1 MKYRWGFLDAD
12 DNFSACEPKVDDS
25 TALDFARE
33 GNEIFYRGKLN
44 GSLSFRFEFDAIIAL
59 GYNYEHRIVL
69 QWYDAQND
77 EWKNVWMG
85 RFALTDCE
93 IDFDTKTITVQPTPI
108 DRYTKILDALENEY
122 NLVKLETGTQPI
134 NILIRPCY
142 QIYIAG
148 NTRISNFVGGN
159 SWDADCESAAP
170 LALEL
175 IYYFTPLRNIAW
187 FTLTYKT
194 GVYAGKYAVYYARFN
209 MSAEPSFT
217 TLSFPF
223 DGRVYNSDGT
233 YTEDILQCQ
242 LELNISQKWEFYIT
256 DGNNN
261 VVLRVY
267 YNLLDD
273 NYGDNYFA
281 YQEGS
286 MIEDSYFSWDRIY
299 GRAIC
304 QSDLATVTIGGNTY
318 NLNDFPTT
326 DIAATS
332 KNYNKIL
339 TIAATDITPD
349 IDVEEEPTGWP
360 QTTNGWYF
368 VKPADTLTRHYWP
381 ISPESW
387 KSVSYWWYPT
397 ALNTQIEELL
407 TTTQTIR
414 DAFDLR
420 YAIRRLLEKA
430 GWDGEYLISGIM
442 GGTQDY
448 AGFRFL
454 PVITPKSNII
464 SSFYDTPAQNA
475 PITLQNIL
483 VMLKAAYRIYWHID
497 SNNNVHFEHISYY
510 DNGLQYS
517 ESAPDVLVDLET
529 ELHTNTK
536 NNKVFGQN
544 KVKFDKND
552 MPEQYLFG
560 WMDKQTRPYDG
571 FPIKCLDAYVQ
582 KGQTD
587 EQTAGNFSV
596 DVDMILS
603 SPNEF
608 SKDGFVLIAL
618 PSSGANSYYSTLQLE
633 TFTITDDNGDKYNVT
648 IQNADAAFVKIHEN
662 MWRFALPCE
671 NVNINNEDTTAITTG
686 RFKVQ
691 NVEFADTV
699 MAEILKDIDNCNK
712 VIRTQQGDGHIK
724 TLSINLN
731 SLVAKGDL
739 LFNFVGRWYYLKGT
753 ALGASI
759 TIFVNGEST
768 TIEVSNNK
776 FTYRYKEPISTL
788 TFGAADVVFVDFA
801 DCDKLDNLTSCD
813 SMFDGCEELLAVDFG
828 NKTFGAVTS
837 ANNMFRGCVAL
848 TTLICPDSSTW
859 KADLDFSDC
868 PALTLESIYDLIKFL
883 YYYNAGVHTITPNS
897 TMWNALDSDIQD
909 DLIAKATERGWTINI
924 PAQYSVI
931 GASTSST
938 VYATINGTAVEIPVT
953 GGVWQ
958 YNYNAAITSISFEN
972 DSNLTMVDFSL
983 SDGLAGLTTLADAFK
998 NCSALTSVDFS
1009 NCDLSNV
1016 ASATDTFAGCTSL
1029 TELIVPAG
1037 TWKPDVDLSDTAMV
1051 YADMLSTIGMLY
1063 TYATGTHTITFNQ
1076 TTWDSLSVADQQ
1088 IVFDAADAKGWT
1100 TNAVAVVYYIRG
1112 TSTNVN
1118 NTETFIIQFIDDGA
1132 MTPSAT
1138 ESITCNVDANGN
1150 WEISYVGK
1158 KIYSL
1163 VGFASRNT
1171 RIVSIDFTAADD
1183 FSRLTQLGDRTLSGS
1198 YGTADS
1204 CTALTSIAFGQ
1215 KNDANLTDISFL
1227 VANCPLLTSLDLSG
1241 FTFANVVNAVGFVSK
1256 CTNLTALNLSNA
1268 TFASVQYM
1276 GGAFA
1281 LSASIATIT
1290 YSPNLSPTNLVSLG
1304 RTSAYNYGA
1313 FESCGDGIHTF
1324 IEAFMANNMPSLT
1337 ATNYAF
1343 YKYSGSHLDLSTCTF
1358 ASVINAEGMF
1368 NEIYNVENFD
1378 LHSATF
1384 AECTNAF
1391 AMFSI
1396 GASGAG
1402 NAKMKTLDLRNAIF
1416 GKITDI
1422 TRFVGNQ
1429 RKLESL
1435 DLGSATFA
1443 SVTTT
1448 REWLYLDSL
1457 LTSINVPQNSTA
1469 VLPTSSPS
1477 TAPLDNKHSPLDYS
1491 SMLKIANWLSD
1502 LTGQSAHTCTFK
1514 TSAWNALSSAEQNNI
1529 DTILSGKNW
1538 NRAIA

>member
-1 MKYRWGFLDAD
+1 MKYRWGFLDEND
-12 DNFSACEPKVDDS
+12 IFTECQPIVDDS
-25 TALDFARE
+25 TAIDFSQE
-33 GNEIFYRGKLN
+33 SNEIFYRGKLN
-44 GSLSFRFEFDAIIAL
+44 GSIAFRFEFDDILAK

-69 QWYDAQND
+69 QWYDADND
-77 EWKNVWMG
+77 LWKEVWKG

-93 IDFDTKTITVQPTPI
+93 IDFDTNTITVQPTPL
-108 DRYTKILDALENEY
+108 DKYTKILDALENEY
-122 NLVKLETGTQPI
+122 NLVKLECGTQPI

-148 NTRISNFVGGN
+148 NTRITNFVGGN
-159 SWDADCESAAP
+159 SWGADSESAAP
-170 LALEL
+170 WALERAFC
-175 IYYFTPLRNIAW
+175 FTPLRNVAW
-187 FTLTYKT
+187 FTLTYTT

-233 YTEDILQCQ
+233 YTEETLQCQ
-242 LELNISQKWEFYIT
+242 LALNISQKWEFYIT

-267 YNLLDD
+267 YNLIDD
-273 NYGDNYFA
+273 AYGDNYFA

-304 QSDLATVTIGGNTY
+304 QSDLASVTIGGNTY
-318 NLNDFPTT
+318 NLYDFPTN

-368 VKPADTLTRHYWP
+368 VKPADTITRHYWP

-430 GWDGEYLISGIM
+430 GWNGEYIISGIM

-448 AGFRFL
+448 AGYRFL

-483 VMLKAAYRIYWHID
+483 AMLKAAYRIYWHID
-497 SNNNVHFEHISYY
+497 SSNNVHFEHISYY

-536 NNKVFGQN
+536 KNKVFGQN

-608 SKDGFVLIAL
+608 SNDGFVLIAL
-618 PSSGANSYYSTLQLE
+618 PSNGANSYNTTLQLE
-633 TFTITDDNGDKYNVT
+633 SFTITDDNGDKYNVT

-671 NVNINNEDTTAITTG
+671 NVNINNEDTTAKTTG

-788 TFGAADVVFVDFA
+788 TFGAADVVSVDFA
-801 DCDKLDNLTSCD
+801 DCDNLDNLTSCD

-868 PALTLESIYDLIKFL
+868 PALTLESFYDLIKFL

-897 TMWNALDSDIQD
+897 TMWNTLDADTQN

-924 PAQYSVI
+924 PAAYSI
-931 GASTSST
+931 TGQSAAST

-958 YNYNAAITSISFEN
+958 YDYNAPITSISFEN
-972 DSNLTMVDFSL
+972 DADVTDIDFSL
-983 SDGLAGLTTLADAFK
+983 SDGLAGVTSLNDAFK
-998 NCSALTSVDFS
+998 NCAGLTTVDFT

-1016 ASATDTFAGCTSL
+1016 ASASDAFANCSAL
-1029 TELIVPAG
+1029 YELIIPANS
-1037 TWKPDVDLSDTAMV
+1037 WRPDIDLSASVMPKTEMLNVINGLYV
-1051 YADMLSTIGMLY
+1051 YTS
-1063 TYATGTHTITFNQ
+1063 GTHTISFNS
-1076 TTWDSLSVADQQ
+1076 TIWDAMSVADQQ
-1088 IVFDAADAKGWT
+1088 AVFDAADAKGWT
-1100 TNAVAVVYYIRG
+1100 TNAVVIVYVIRG
-1112 TSTNVN
+1112 TSSNVN
-1118 NTETFIIQFIDDGA
+1118 GTETFYVQFIDDGSL
-1132 MTPSAT
+1132 TPSAAET
-1138 ESITCNVDANGN
+1138 IACVVDGNGD
-1150 WEISYVGK
+1150 WSLEYSGK

-1163 VGFASRNT
+1163 ENFVASNST
-1171 RIVSIDFTAADD
+1171 ILSFDFSAADGLNECISTRQA
-1183 FSRLTQLGDRTLSGS
+1183 FYSTYATNFNFQNQSLT
-1198 YGTADS
+1198 
-1204 CTALTSIAFGQ
+1204 
-1215 KNDANLTDISFL
+1215 
-1227 VANCPLLTSLDLSG
+1227 
-1241 FTFANVVNAVGFVSK
+1241 K
-1256 CTNLTALNLSNA
+1256 CTSTFNMFYSSRAIIIDLQDAILGAVTNA
-1268 TFASVQYM
+1268 
-1276 GGAFA
+1276 
-1281 LSASIATIT
+1281 SAMF
-1290 YSPNLSPTNLVSLG
+1290 Y
-1304 RTSAYNYGA
+1304 
-1313 FESCGDGIHTF
+1313 
-1324 IEAFMANNMPSLT
+1324 NMPYVQT
-1337 ATNYAF
+1337 
-1343 YKYSGSHLDLSTCTF
+1343 
-1358 ASVINAEGMF
+1358 IN
-1368 NEIYNVENFD
+1368 

-1384 AECTNAF
+1384 ANCTTIRN
-1391 AMFSI
+1391 MFYQNIALTS
-1396 GASGAG
+1396 
-1402 NAKMKTLDLRNAIF
+1402 LDMTSAIF
-1416 GKITDI
+1416 GEVTDCYYFMA
-1422 TRFVGNQ
+1422 FVQ
-1429 RKLESL
+1429 SL
-1435 DLGSATFA
+1435 TTLSLPNATFAKADNGKGMFGSLKKVTSIDLSKATFALLTDAEGIFSNCLLLQTIDLSEATFA
-1443 SVTTT
+1443 SLGYARWFFGECNVMTTCT
-1448 REWLYLDSL
+1448 MPKATWQAVYNSTEAFRNCNALTTLD
-1457 LTSINVPQNSTA
+1457 VPQNSTA
-1469 VLPTSSPS
+1469 ILNTS
-1477 TAPLDNKHSPLDYS
+1477 TAANAPINLSKSPLTYQS
-1491 SMLKIANWLSD
+1491 ILNVANWLSD
-1502 LTGQSAHTCTFK
+1502 LTGYSAHTCTFNA
-1514 TSAWNALSSAEQNNI
+1514 SAWNALTTAEQNNI